1 MLMRLD
7 KFLSQS
13 GGLTRSQAKDVLK
26 KKQVTVD
33 GQIVTGGERKVNPET
48 EVICLSGVRLGAE
61 TEEYYLFHKPAGC
74 VTAASDARDRTVMD
88 YFPEAV
94 RRRCQPVGRLDKD
107 TTGLLLV
114 TSDGALSH
122 ALMSPKRHVEKTYRV
137 RAEGRIT
144 EEGKRR
150 LQTGIAFA
158 EFTSAPALYREL
170 SYNEGTGETE
180 ALLTISEGKFH
191 QVKRMFHAVGNDVK
205 QLSRV
210 AVGGLQLPEELAEG
224 AFRKVTREWLLARL
238 YPSRRPF
245 WETKKAV
252 IFDLDG
258 TLVDSMWMWRRID
271 IEYLGRFGIAL
282 PDDLQSCIEG
292 MSFHET
298 SVYFKER
305 FQLSDSLE
313 QIKADWNRMALEHYR
328 KDVTLKDGARE
339 FLSELQK
346 RGIRTGIATSNSREL
361 LETVLSALNIREC
374 FTSIHTSCEV
384 ARGKPSPDIYLH
396 VAQALGCRPED
407 CLVFED
413 ILPGVRAGKAA
424 GMTVCGV
431 ADDYSKDMRWR
442 IRQETDDYIFS
453 FRELLN
459 E

>member
-1 MLMRLD
+1 MRLD
-7 KFLSQS
+7 KFLAQS
-13 GGLTRSQAKDVLK
+13 GGMTRSQAKDVLK
-26 KKQVTVD
+26 KRQVTVN
-33 GQIVTGGERKVNPET
+33 GQPVTDGERKVDPEAD
-48 EVICLSGVRLGAE
+48 EIRLSGGLLGAE
-61 TEEYYLFHKPAGC
+61 TEEYYILHKPAGC
-74 VTAASDARDRTVMD
+74 VTAASDAKEKTVMEL
-88 YFPEAV
+88 FPETV
-94 RRRCQPVGRLDKD
+94 RRRCRPVGRLDKD

-122 ALMSPKRHVEKTYRV
+122 ELTSPKRHVEKTYRV
-137 RAEGRIT
+137 AVEGKLG
-144 EEGKRR
+144 EEGKQR
-150 LQTGIAFA
+150 LQAGIVFS

-170 SYNEGTGETE
+170 GYDEEADETE

-205 QLSRV
+205 RLSRV
-210 AVGGLQLPEELAEG
+210 AVGGLRLPEELPEG
-224 AFRKVTREWLLARL
+224 AYRKVTREWLLARI
-238 YPSRRPF
+238 YPSKRPL

-271 IEYLGRFGIAL
+271 EEYLGRFGLAV
-282 PDDLQSCIEG
+282 PEGLQRSIEG

-305 FQLSDSLE
+305 FGLPDSLE
-313 QIKADWNRMALEHYR
+313 QIKADWNRMAFLHYQ
-328 KDVTLKDGARE
+328 KDVRLKDGAAE
-339 FLSELQK
+339 FLAELQK

-361 LETVLSALNIREC
+361 LETVLEALKLRDG

-384 ARGKPSPDIYLH
+384 ARGKPAPDIYLH
-396 VAQALGCRPED
+396 VAQALGCKPEE

-413 ILPGVRAGKAA
+413 ILPGVQAGKAA

-442 IRQETDDYIFS
+442 VRQETDDYIFS
-453 FRELLN
+453 FRELLR
-459 E
+459 